1 MHARATRSPIQAA
14 RSLCMD
20 VTRAWTAR
28 RRSLDRGALR
38 RARVEPRV
46 DSMRGRFCSLAP
58 AARTY
63 AYTPTRLHRLTDTQ
77 THRHTPTLQH
87 SNTPPQAFV
96 GARYERQARAFVPPA
111 LGAGHAAPGAGGRR
125 KQPYMTMHTSN
136 PSSCRLLC
144 GSGLLFFIAGC
155 YCCDAGTPGAGAPG
169 PEAGEGCSIRFC
181 SRRGR
186 SMIPGRVD
194 AGREEGC
201 FFFACRSIA
210 LSDVRRTTTR
220 DAVRSTAPRPFS
232 YVRAR
237 SHMTCFPQGIYL
249 DLAPFMR

>member
-63 AYTPTRLHRLTDTQ
+63 ACTPTRLHRYTDTQ
-77 THRHTPTLQH
+77 THAHTPTLQH
-87 SNTPPQAFV
+87 SNTPPQSFV
-96 GARYERQARAFVPPA
+96 GARYERQPRASVPPA

-144 GSGLLFFIAGC
+144 GSGLLFFIAGGGS
-155 YCCDAGTPGAGAPG
+155 CDAKNSWSSRSGGRRRLLD
-169 PEAGEGCSIRFC
+169 SI
-181 SRRGR
+181 
-186 SMIPGRVD
+186 M
-194 AGREEGC
+194 
-201 FFFACRSIA
+201 
-210 LSDVRRTTTR
+210 LSARPLDDPRTR
-220 DAVRSTAPRPFS
+220 
-232 YVRAR
+232 
-237 SHMTCFPQGIYL
+237 
-249 DLAPFMR
+249 